1 MISRRITPRDHM
13 SNDHASYFLNTSFE
27 LDIAPLLH
35 LSMKLRTSG
44 ARYSGVVAG
53 ILLASLKMKADPKSI
68 SFKSVI
74 LLPSNETKMLSGLR
88 SACTMSKNDNSSKIC
103 KRRRVKSLSMDWSSF
118 KA

>member
-1 MISRRITPRDHM
+1 M
-13 SNDHASYFLNTSFE
+13 SNDHASCFLNTSLE
-27 LDIAPLLH
+27 LDMAPLLH

-44 ARYSGVVAG
+44 AKYSGVVAG
-53 ILLASLKMKADPKSI
+53 MLLASLKMKAEPKSM

-74 LLPSNETKMLSGLR
+74 LLPSNETNILSGLR

-103 KRRRVKSLSMDWSSF
+103 SSLRVKSLRMDWSSF